1 MGKRKHTGW
10 LGVAKER
17 GRSTKPM
24 SPEKIA
30 KRWRK
35 LVAISS
41 GKGTMPGRDS
51 SGTMRYPTPKDA
63 PNMAR
68 VETMK

>member
-1 MGKRKHTGW
+1 
-10 LGVAKER
+10 
-17 GRSTKPM
+17 M

-51 SGTMRYPTPKDA
+51 SGTMRYQTPKDA